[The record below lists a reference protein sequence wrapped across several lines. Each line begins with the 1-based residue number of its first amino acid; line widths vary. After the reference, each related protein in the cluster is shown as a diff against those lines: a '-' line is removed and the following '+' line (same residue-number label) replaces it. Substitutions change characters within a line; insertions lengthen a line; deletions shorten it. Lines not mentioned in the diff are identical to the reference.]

1 MVVVAADAEAAA
13 AHTGG
18 GDPRRRR
25 ARLVVTEPSG
35 AERLVRLGLR
45 RRDRIEWV
53 PGWHQGHRGAALARA
68 VEAVGQAGGFG
79 RARHRFRAPG

>member
-1 MVVVAADAEAAA
+1 MVAADAEAAA
-13 AHTGG
+13 RHTG
-18 GDPRRRR
+18 DRSPRRR
-25 ARLVVTEPSG
+25 ARLVVTGPSD
-35 AERLVRLGLR
+35 AERLARLGLR

-53 PGWHQGHRGAALARA
+53 PGWHQGHRGAALART